1 MITNAKVDG
10 TAIVRITQLKV
21 TPEWNVQI
29 ADCYHTVIIR
39 VMSTTLTELTL
50 KYARMDIRIKQFA
63 KIM

>member
-1 MITNAKVDG
+1 MITNAKVEG
-10 TAIVRITQLKV
+10 TAIVRITQLMV

-39 VMSTTLTELTL
+39 VMSTVLTELTL

>member
-10 TAIVRITQLKV
+10 TAIVRITQLMV

-29 ADCYHTVIIR
+29 ADCYHTVNIR
-39 VMSTTLTELTL
+39 VMSTILTELTL
-50 KYARMDIRIKQFA
+50 KYAHMAIRIKQFA

>member
-1 MITNAKVDG
+1 MITNAKVEG

-39 VMSTTLTELTL
+39 VMSTTVMDLTL
-50 KYARMDIRIKQFA
+50 KYARMDIRTNQFV
-63 KIM
+63 

>member
-1 MITNAKVDG
+1 MITNAKVEG
-10 TAIVRITQLKV
+10 TAIVRITQLMV
-21 TPEWNVQI
+21 TPEWNLQI
-29 ADCYHTVIIR
+29 ADCYHTVIVR

>member
-10 TAIVRITQLKV
+10 TAIVRITQLMV

-29 ADCYHTVIIR
+29 ADCYHTVIIH

-50 KYARMDIRIKQFA
+50 KYARMDIRIKQFT

>member
-1 MITNAKVDG
+1 MITNAKVEG
-10 TAIVRITQLKV
+10 TAIVRITQLMD

-39 VMSTTLTELTL
+39 VMSTTLTRLML

>member
-10 TAIVRITQLKV
+10 TAIVRITQLMV

-39 VMSTTLTELTL
+39 VMSTVLTELTL

>member
-10 TAIVRITQLKV
+10 TAIVRITQLMV

-39 VMSTTLTELTL
+39 VMSTILTELTL
-50 KYARMDIRIKQFA
+50 KYAHMAIRIKQFA